1 MVLTNH
7 TIYLLQAHPSKIAKT
22 QDKFMNT
29 HKTELIVIAGM
40 DSQAFKESGLS
51 VKMISSTS
59 D

>member
-1 MVLTNH
+1 
-7 TIYLLQAHPSKIAKT
+7 
-22 QDKFMNT
+22 MNT